1 MERVLRGALFLTL
14 SSKKKEEK
22 TRKKRRDKENF
33 IGLLIEYKIS

>member
-1 MERVLRGALFLTL
+1 MERVPRGALFLTF
-14 SSKKKEEK
+14 SCEKKEEK